1 MAVPAVE
8 KAADRT
14 RLHTSREHFH
24 IELLIFLKER
34 NIQLI
39 IYDKKV

>member
-8 KAADRT
+8 KAAERT
-14 RLHTSREHFH
+14 RLHTSRELFH
-24 IELLIFLKER
+24 IELLIFLKECY
-34 NIQLI
+34 IQVI